1 LRNSWKRFFED
12 FTLVDRM
19 DKPAFSELPCILC
32 DPKKM
37 SVDTVFYCTYLFVVA
52 GYEDAAAAA
61 ALLATFSISTT
72 FAKEISGVGPPPIT

>member
-1 LRNSWKRFFED
+1 VLRNSWKRFFED

-32 DPKKM
+32 DPKKCGY
-37 SVDTVFYCTYLFVVA
+37 VFYCTYLFVVA